1 MSSSEQHQAALGR
14 LGFIGAGRLGQTLA
28 VAFAQAGMPIA
39 AVASRRAASSTA
51 LAQRVSLCHVASGG
65 GASIP
70 PVRVCSSPSEVLAQC
85 DTVFIT
91 VNDDQIRPVSDALP
105 WSSRHAA
112 IHASGATELAAL
124 SAAQAAGARTA
135 GFHPL
140 HTFGD
145 VDTALA
151 GLPGCSVAVEAAHPG
166 LNSGLQGLARSIGTH
181 PFDLPPNCR
190 ALYHASAHFAGS
202 LVVTLMDEALRH
214 WGRFGV
220 SDDAALRA
228 LLPLLRST
236 VRAIES
242 RGLGPGMAGVA
253 ARGDVG
259 TLQAHLQALEA
270 VGTDERE
277 LYADLTR
284 RSVRLALESGR
295 ITPQQAQAMDE
306 ALTKPVWRG
315 AAASGPARS

>member
-1 MSSSEQHQAALGR
+1 MNRTVEMAALGR

-39 AVASRRAASSTA
+39 AVASRRAASSAA
-51 LAQRVSLCHVASGG
+51 LAQRVSLCATASGG

-70 PVRVCSSPSEVLAQC
+70 PVQVCSSAVEVLVQC

-105 WSSRHAA
+105 WKPGQAA
-112 IHASGATELAAL
+112 VHASGATELLAL
-124 SAAQAAGARTA
+124 SAAEAGGARTA

-145 VDTALA
+145 VETALA
-151 GLPGCSVAVEAAHPG
+151 GLPGCSVAVEAADPG
-166 LNSGLQGLARSIGTH
+166 LNAALQGLARSIGAH
-181 PFDLPPNCR
+181 PFDLPPGCR
-190 ALYHASAHFAGS
+190 ALYHASAHYAGS

-259 TLQAHLQALEA
+259 TLQAHLQALDA
-270 VGTDERE
+270 VGPDERE

-306 ALTKPVWRG
+306 ALTRPAWRG